1 MTLPETK
8 TERESVFRSTM
19 GDPALGRSTA
29 PPEWGSPP
37 PRWATAQGTSVAIA
51 NVAARREQKEENAI
65 GPPGKDQADVERQ
78 PHGSPKERGAER
90 SSCVRR
96 GKSGITK
103 ALVAGLPLAGLQ
115 SKIPGITKN
124 IQVVALSRI
133 RIVNA
138 T

>member
-8 TERESVFRSTM
+8 TERESVLRSTM
-19 GDPALGRSTA
+19 GEPALGRSTA

-78 PHGSPKERGAER
+78 PYGRPQQRGAER
-90 SSCVRR
+90 KSSVPPAN
-96 GKSGITK
+96 SGI
-103 ALVAGLPLAGLQ
+103 
-115 SKIPGITKN
+115 
-124 IQVVALSRI
+124 
-133 RIVNA
+133 
-138 T
+138 